1 MEKTERLEQAI
12 QRRKVPEA
20 TAERLTAA
28 TVTTPH
34 FAFRTFRI
42 GNSIGDIFDI
52 AMQYLLAESI
62 AEKTKVDLYT
72 IEHCEFHSR
81 GDSDEALEAL
91 IDAALFFDR
100 MVVDE
105 EYRSL
110 LKELQ
115 ITDLQRIKSLVAKK

>member
-1 MEKTERLEQAI
+1 
-12 QRRKVPEA
+12 
-20 TAERLTAA
+20 
-28 TVTTPH
+28 
-34 FAFRTFRI
+34 
-42 GNSIGDIFDI
+42 
-52 AMQYLLAESI
+52 MQYLLAESI

-100 MVVDE
+100 MVIDE
-105 EYRSL
+105 EYRTL

-115 ITDLQRIKSLVAKK
+115 TADLERIKTLVAKK

>member
-12 QRRKVPEA
+12 QRRNVPEA

-81 GDSDEALEAL
+81 GDSGEALEAL

>member
-12 QRRKVPEA
+12 QRRNVPEA

>member
-12 QRRKVPEA
+12 QRRNVPEI

-81 GDSDEALEAL
+81 GDSGEALEAL

>member
-12 QRRKVPEA
+12 QRRNVPEI

-105 EYRSL
+105 EYRTL

-115 ITDLQRIKSLVAKK
+115 TADLERIKSLVAKK

>member
-12 QRRKVPEA
+12 QRRNVPEI

-100 MVVDE
+100 MVIDE
-105 EYRSL
+105 EYRTL

-115 ITDLQRIKSLVAKK
+115 TADLERIKTLVAKK

>member
-12 QRRKVPEA
+12 QRRNVPEA

-100 MVVDE
+100 MVIDE
-105 EYRSL
+105 EYRTL

-115 ITDLQRIKSLVAKK
+115 TADLERIKTLVAKK

>member
-12 QRRKVPEA
+12 QRRNVPEI

-100 MVVDE
+100 MVIDE
-105 EYRSL
+105 EYRTL

-115 ITDLQRIKSLVAKK
+115 TADLERIKSLVAKK

>member
-12 QRRKVPEA
+12 QRRNVPEI

-28 TVTTPH
+28 TVTPPH

-100 MVVDE
+100 MVIDE

-110 LKELQ
+110 LKALQ

>member
-12 QRRKVPEA
+12 QRRNVPEA

-100 MVVDE
+100 MVIDE

>member
-12 QRRKVPEA
+12 QRRNVPEA

-81 GDSDEALEAL
+81 GDSGEALEAL

-100 MVVDE
+100 MVIDE

>member
-1 MEKTERLEQAI
+1 MKNTERLKQAI
-12 QRRKVPEA
+12 QRRNVPEI
-20 TAERLTAA
+20 TAERLTAT

-34 FAFRTFRI
+34 FAFRTFRT
-42 GNSIGDIFDI
+42 GNSIGDIFEI

-100 MVVDE
+100 MVIDE
-105 EYRSL
+105 EYRTL

-115 ITDLQRIKSLVAKK
+115 TADLERIKTLVAKK